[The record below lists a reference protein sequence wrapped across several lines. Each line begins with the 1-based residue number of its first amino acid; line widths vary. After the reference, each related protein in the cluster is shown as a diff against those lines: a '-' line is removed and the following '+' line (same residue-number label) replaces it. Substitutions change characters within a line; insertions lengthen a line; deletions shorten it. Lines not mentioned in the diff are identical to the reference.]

1 MEKKKEATKRS
12 ILPPKMCCVKK
23 KTIKRVVSPP
33 IMDLS
38 DREKNDH
45 DVGRDGV

>member
-1 MEKKKEATKRS
+1 MWRKKTIKRG
-12 ILPPKMCCVKK
+12 ILTPIMLYVKK

-38 DREKNDH
+38 DREKNNQ